1 MVILHVPMGN
11 VGAGG
16 NAGLCSGVHEWVCGA
31 RQASNPQTALKVS
44 PETRFQNLV
53 VEKTPGVNLTLC
65 LPGCIPEM
73 ISQVFK
79 HRKKIHQVLAA
90 HVKTHVLQ
98 GTVQPF
104 HSDKKCPPGPGPGRP

>member
-1 MVILHVPMGN
+1 MLACILGY
-11 VGAGG
+11 
-16 NAGLCSGVHEWVCGA
+16 LSGYVE
-31 RQASNPQTALKVS
+31 QDKPITPQTALKVS

-53 VEKTPGVNLTLC
+53 VEKSLGVNLTLC

-79 HRKKIHQVLAA
+79 HSKKIHKVPAA
-90 HVKTHVLQ
+90 HVKTRVLQ

-104 HSDKKCPPGPGPGRP
+104 HSDKKCPPDPGPGRP